1 MSSKI
6 YYHDSNYTVVIS
18 NEIIE
23 QMVSLCRDKH
33 PLETGGILIGSYTE
47 DYQCALINYIT
58 GPPKDSRHRTHE
70 FYRGTHKLK
79 SLLSS
84 FGIKVIFI

>member
-33 PLETGGILIGSYTE
+33 PLETGG
-47 DYQCALINYIT
+47 
-58 GPPKDSRHRTHE
+58 
-70 FYRGTHKLK
+70 F
-79 SLLSS
+79 
-84 FGIKVIFI
+84 